1 MELLRY
7 LTVVVH
13 WLVLIF
19 VAVYIITGL
28 GVTNYQIIG
37 AVTFGGLTKL
47 GAFQLHSSLLIP
59 FIIVLALHIGLT
71 VVKNRQ
77 KRNINV
83 A

>member
-13 WLVLIF
+13 WLLLAF
-19 VAVYIITGL
+19 VILYIITGL
-28 GVTNYQIIG
+28 GVTNYEIIE
-37 AVTFGGLTKL
+37 AVTFGGFTKL
-47 GAFQLHSSLLIP
+47 GTFQLHSSLLIP
-59 FIIVLALHIGLT
+59 FIIVLALHIALT

>member
-13 WLVLIF
+13 WLLLAF
-19 VAVYIITGL
+19 VIVYIITGL
-28 GVTNYQIIG
+28 GVTNYEIIE

-59 FIIVLALHIGLT
+59 FIIVLALHIALT

>member
-13 WLVLIF
+13 WLLLAF
-19 VAVYIITGL
+19 VIVYIITGL
-28 GVTNYQIIG
+28 GVTNYQVIE

-47 GAFQLHSSLLIP
+47 GAFQLHGSLLIP
-59 FIIVLALHIGLT
+59 FIIVLAFHIGLT